1 MRFDSDRFRKALELA
16 EKYCVREEGVSPGS
30 SLLEGKVLCNAL
42 YVSKPEQLALYRLC
56 YGEDANYIG
65 YPTKDGAAHFLEN
78 GSLLAVR
85 STATKQEKE
94 AAAAFLGLCL
104 SYEGQILAA
113 KDINFALSV
122 RRDVLEEQ
130 IAGMDENTSAFAAG
144 FDQITLG
151 KDLNVALDRETLLDM
166 LEKARPA
173 RYFPLDFRNILFEE
187 LDQYFSG
194 GITED
199 KLIDNLESCLG
210 LYLGERN

>member
-1 MRFDSDRFRKALELA
+1 M
-16 EKYCVREEGVSPGS
+16 
-30 SLLEGKVLCNAL
+30 
-42 YVSKPEQLALYRLC
+42 
-56 YGEDANYIG
+56 
-65 YPTKDGAAHFLEN
+65 
-78 GSLLAVR
+78 
-85 STATKQEKE
+85 
-94 AAAAFLGLCL
+94 
-104 SYEGQILAA
+104 
-113 KDINFALSV
+113 SV

-173 RYFPLDFRNILFEE
+173 RYFPLDFRSILFEE

-199 KLIDNLESCLG
+199 KLIDNLESRVG